1 MNIKRLDERVTAL
14 EQRTSGAW
22 LILTQSLDDE
32 NVYFLPDG
40 KVYEGDIEAPNI
52 IRIEYTKDWRG
63 PEEGKEGGNG

>member
-1 MNIKRLDERVTAL
+1 MTNLKRLDERVTEL

-40 KVYEGDIEAPNI
+40 EVYEGDIEAPNI
-52 IRIEYTKDWRG
+52 IRIEYDKNWRDTEQ
-63 PEEGKEGGNG
+63 PPSNGE